1 MTQAQSDAEQCGLI
15 PEENNSWFFA
25 QHLSAYAF
33 ARPRVSGSRVLEV
46 GFGDGYGAA
55 YLAEAAREVVAVD
68 VTAGN
73 IPRAR
78 SKYPRPNLSFQ
89 EFDGLRLP
97 FPDASG
103 DPAEG
108 GFSSGDDARP
118 APIGGAQDFPALEEM
133 GSAGGRLLPGDH
145 GPRLRRHPEDPLLLG
160 PHRCLRKIAA
170 NWVL

>member
-15 PEENNSWFFA
+15 PEDNNPSFFA

-33 ARPRVSGSRVLEV
+33 MRPEIAGKQVLEV

-55 YLAEAAREVVAVD
+55 YLAEQAREVTGVD

-78 SKYPRPNLSFQ
+78 TKYPRPNLIFQ

-97 FPDASG
+97 FSQASFDA
-103 DPAEG
+103 A
-108 GFSSGDDARP
+108 
-118 APIGGAQDFPALEEM
+118 
-133 GSAGGRLLPGDH
+133 
-145 GPRLRRHPEDPLLLG
+145 
-160 PHRCLRKIAA
+160 CT
-170 NWVL
+170 